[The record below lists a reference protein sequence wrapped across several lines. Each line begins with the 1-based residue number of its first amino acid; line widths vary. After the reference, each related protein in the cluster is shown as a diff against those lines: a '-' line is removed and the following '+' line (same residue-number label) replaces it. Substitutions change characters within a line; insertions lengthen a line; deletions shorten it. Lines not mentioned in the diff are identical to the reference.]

1 MVSTLLTTDGVIPQ
15 ALFSAEIGTFY
26 MEFLKMSII
35 DRTPEEIAKLKN
47 HAILKLDFKAPYDGT
62 SFSSLCTAVITLK
75 QRITL
80 GHIIRAITDNHLHH
94 FYFCTVDEKYYGCR
108 DFVTQ
113 AIAQLVRYNYIYP
126 DIGSHFPQQQP
137 LPSNNLY
144 QLLGHRFLT
153 PGGTPSPCPVDK
165 GWFRYYDRVLS
176 DEMRYNA

>member
-1 MVSTLLTTDGVIPQ
+1 MDPSTIPEDGFNVTDYGPGVIPQ

-47 HAILKLDFKAPYDGT
+47 HAILKLDFKAPVHGFHGVRISMSVNYDLSSETSGGGNSHKPGIMLVEPVQYDGT

-108 DFVTQ
+108 DFV
-113 AIAQLVRYNYIYP
+113 
-126 DIGSHFPQQQP
+126 
-137 LPSNNLY
+137 
-144 QLLGHRFLT
+144 
-153 PGGTPSPCPVDK
+153 
-165 GWFRYYDRVLS
+165 
-176 DEMRYNA
+176 